1 MTSKKVINI
10 DDSIDKPGSRSNPY
24 IIERDYRDRLEI
36 KARHLMGDVRDFE
49 PGGRFN
55 PYVIEK
61 SGEIGE
67 KEILVPKYYTS
78 RW

>member
-1 MTSKKVINI
+1 MALKEAIGIGNETG
-10 DDSIDKPGSRSNPY
+10 KPGSHSNPY
-24 IIERDYRDRLEI
+24 IIERDCKNRMEI
-36 KARHLMGDVRDFE
+36 KTRHFMGDVRDFE

-55 PYVIEK
+55 PYVIGK
-61 SGEIGE
+61 SDVIGE

>member
-10 DDSIDKPGSRSNPY
+10 GDSIGEPGSRLNPY

-36 KARHLMGDVRDFE
+36 KARHLMGDMRDFE

-55 PYVIEK
+55 PYVI
-61 SGEIGE
+61 GESDRIGE

-78 RW
+78 QW

>member
-1 MTSKKVINI
+1 MTSKKVIDIGN
-10 DDSIDKPGSRSNPY
+10 DSIDKPGSHSNPY

-36 KARHLMGDVRDFE
+36 KAWHLMGDVRDFE
-49 PGGRFN
+49 PGSRFN
-55 PYVIEK
+55 PYIIEK

-67 KEILVPKYYTS
+67 KEILIPKYYT

>member
-24 IIERDYRDRLEI
+24 VIGESDR
-36 KARHLMGDVRDFE
+36 
-49 PGGRFN
+49 
-55 PYVIEK
+55 
-61 SGEIGE
+61 IGE

-78 RW
+78 QW

>member
-10 DDSIDKPGSRSNPY
+10 DNSIGKPGSRSNPY
-24 IIERDYRDRLEI
+24 VIERDCRDRLEI
-36 KARHLMGDVRDFE
+36 KARHLMGNVRDFE

-55 PYVIEK
+55 PYVIER
-61 SGEIGE
+61 GNEIGE
-67 KEILVPKYYTS
+67 EEILVPKYYT

>member
-1 MTSKKVINI
+1 MTSKKVIDI
-10 DDSIDKPGSRSNPY
+10 GKPGSRLNPY
-24 IIERDYRDRLEI
+24 IIERDCKNRMEI

-61 SGEIGE
+61 GDEIGE
-67 KEILVPKYYTS
+67 EEILVPKYYTTC
-78 RW
+78 

>member
-10 DDSIDKPGSRSNPY
+10 GDSIGEPGSRLNPY
-24 IIERDYRDRLEI
+24 IIERDCKNRMEI
-36 KARHLMGDVRDFE
+36 KTRHFMGDVRDFE

-55 PYVIEK
+55 PYIIEK

>member
-10 DDSIDKPGSRSNPY
+10 DDSIDKPGSRSNTY
-24 IIERDYRDRLEI
+24 VIEEDCLGRIEI
-36 KARHLMGDVRDFE
+36 KARHRMGDVRDFE

-55 PYVIEK
+55 PYVIGK
-61 SGEIGE
+61 SDVIGE